1 MASLYVEFIQ
11 ILLFNIEK
19 KENLRLFGHCLLIEI
34 KILCFLVHLMH
45 FFSLQTYLVCVVPID
60 LGFCF
65 FFLVTDVY
73 LIYWFSL
80 YIAQLASFFAI
91 VTDYTSKPSLKFYH
105 LANVNVGYKNKV
117 VSRSAQ
123 INHNHCETSALLM
136 VLQQHHLSTYIRNYD
151 FMIKLLLLLEGIEY
165 KS

>member
-1 MASLYVEFIQ
+1 MPPNWDQ
-11 ILLFNIEK
+11 DTMLFSI
-19 KENLRLFGHCLLIEI
+19 I
-34 KILCFLVHLMH
+34 HLMLF
-45 FFSLQTYLVCVVPID
+45 FFSNLYLVCVVPID
-60 LGFCF
+60 LGLF

-80 YIAQLASFFAI
+80 YIAQLASFFAT

-123 INHNHCETSALLM
+123 INHNPCETSALLM

>member
-1 MASLYVEFIQ
+1 MPSNWDQDTMFFSVI
-11 ILLFNIEK
+11 
-19 KENLRLFGHCLLIEI
+19 
-34 KILCFLVHLMH
+34 HLMD
-45 FFSLQTYLVCVVPID
+45 FFFFFANLYLVCVVPID
-60 LGFCF
+60 LGFFFF

-80 YIAQLASFFAI
+80 YIAQLTSFFAI